1 LKNRIG
7 IIGAGIGGLTL
18 AALLQKRG
26 FEVSVFEQA
35 TRFAR
40 VGAGIQQSANAI
52 KVLRDIG
59 LEEHLRSIAFCPQT
73 WNNREWDTGAVKY
86 ELPLGSTFEEKY
98 GAPYFLLHRGDL
110 HAAILSKV
118 NSDSIHLQ
126 KKLQHYKLNNEIVK
140 LTFEDGTTHEVD
152 ALIGADGIH
161 SRVREQ
167 MLGADKPRFTGRVAY
182 RTTFPASL
190 MNGYSIDD
198 CTKWWGID
206 RHIVIYYVTP
216 KKDEIYF
223 VTSVPEPEWNNES
236 WSAKGD
242 LGELRQAFEGFHEQV
257 QKVLAACPDVHKWSL
272 YERDPL
278 PTWRDQQV
286 VLLGDSCHPMVPYMA
301 QGAAMAIEDAAV
313 LTKVLE
319 KQNHIPEA
327 FKQFE
332 SLRKERT
339 STVQLTSHKNQWMSK
354 RTDSD
359 WVYGYD
365 AWGVNVSSS

>member
-1 LKNRIG
+1 MNKRIG

-86 ELPLGSTFEEKY
+86 ELSLGSNFEEKY

-118 NSDSIHLQ
+118 NSDSIHLN
-126 KKLQHYKLNNEIVK
+126 KKLRHYELNNEIVQ
-140 LTFEDGTTHEVD
+140 LIFEDGTTHEVD

-242 LGELRQAFEGFHEQV
+242 LGELRKAFDGFHEQV

-278 PTWRDQQV
+278 PNWCDQQV

-313 LTKVLE
+313 LTRVLE
-319 KQNHIPEA
+319 KQENIPEA

-365 AWGVNVSSS
+365 AWGINVSSS